1 MTKITAIA
9 IQKGGQG
16 KTVTAYALGAGLAL
30 RGQRVL
36 FIDLD
41 AQGNLSYTLGADAT
55 GLTGRST
62 YEVLQGAASATEAIQ
77 HTPLGDIIAS
87 SPALAAADTTLTAV
101 GKEYRLR
108 EAIEALGDA
117 YDRIILDTPPSLGI
131 LTVNALT
138 AADSLIIPAQADMY
152 SLQGI
157 GQLWQTIQTIRRYC
171 NPRLAIEG
179 VLLTRF
185 NGRAVISRDLSDM
198 LEQTAAQMGTKVF
211 KARIRECT
219 ALKEA
224 VAVKTDIYTYAPR
237 SNAAADYSAFIGEI
251 LKGEG

>member
-1 MTKITAIA
+1 MAKITAIA

-55 GLTGRST
+55 GLTGRSAF
-62 YEVLQGAASATEAIQ
+62 EVLQGATSATEAIQ

-108 EAIEALGDA
+108 EALEALGDA

-179 VLLTRF
+179 VLLTRY

-237 SNAAADYSAFIGEI
+237 SNAAADYSAFIGE
-251 LKGEG
+251 LLEGEG

>member
-1 MTKITAIA
+1 MAKITAVA

-36 FIDLD
+36 YIDLD

-55 GLTGRST
+55 GLAGRSA
-62 YEVLQGAASATEAIQ
+62 YEVLQGAASAADTIQ
-77 HTPLGDIIAS
+77 HTALGDIIAS

-108 EAIEALGDA
+108 EALEAVGAA

-131 LTVNALT
+131 ATVNALT

-171 NPRLAIEG
+171 NPRLSIDG
-179 VLLTRF
+179 ILLTRF

-198 LEQTAAQMGTKVF
+198 LAQTAAQMGTKVF

-219 ALKEA
+219 AIKEA
-224 VAVKTDIYTYAPR
+224 VAVKRDIYTYAPR
-237 SNAAADYSAFIGEI
+237 SNASADYSAFIDE
-251 LKGEG
+251 LLEGEG

>member
-1 MTKITAIA
+1 MAKITAVA

-55 GLTGRST
+55 GLTGRSAF
-62 YEVLQGAASATEAIQ
+62 EVLQGATSPAEAIQ

-108 EAIEALGDA
+108 EALEALGDA

-152 SLQGI
+152 SLQGV

-171 NPRLAIEG
+171 NPHLAIEG

-211 KARIRECT
+211 KTRIRECT

-237 SNAAADYSAFIGEI
+237 SNAAADYSAFIGE
-251 LKGEG
+251 LLEGDG

>member
-1 MTKITAIA
+1 MAKITAVA

-55 GLTGRST
+55 GLTGRSAF
-62 YEVLQGAASATEAIQ
+62 EVLQGATSATEAIQ

-108 EAIEALGDA
+108 EALEALGDA

-237 SNAAADYSAFIGEI
+237 SNAAADYSAFIGE
-251 LKGEG
+251 LLEGEG

>member
-1 MTKITAIA
+1 MAKITAIA

-55 GLTGRST
+55 GLAGRSA
-62 YEVLQGAASATEAIQ
+62 YEVLQGATTAPEAVQ

-108 EAIEALGDA
+108 EALEALGGA

-131 LTVNALT
+131 ATVNALT

-171 NPRLAIEG
+171 NPRLFIDG
-179 VLLTRF
+179 ILLTRF

-198 LEQTAAQMGTKVF
+198 LAQTAAQMETKVF

-219 ALKEA
+219 AIKEA
-224 VAVKTDIYTYAPR
+224 VAVKRDIYTYAQR
-237 SNAAADYSAFIGEI
+237 SNASADYSAFIDE
-251 LKGEG
+251 LLEGEG

>member
-1 MTKITAIA
+1 MAKITAVA

-36 FIDLD
+36 YIDLD

-55 GLTGRST
+55 GLTGHNA
-62 YEVLQGAASATEAIQ
+62 YEVLQGGASAADAIQ
-77 HTPLGDIIAS
+77 HAALGDIIAS
-87 SPALAAADTTLTAV
+87 SPALAAADTTITAV

-108 EAIEALGDA
+108 EALEAIGA
-117 YDRIILDTPPSLGI
+117 TYDRIILDTPPSLGI
-131 LTVNALT
+131 ATVNALT
-138 AADSLIIPAQADMY
+138 AADNLIIPAQADMY

-171 NPRLAIEG
+171 NPRLFIDG
-179 VLLTRF
+179 ILLTRF

-198 LEQTAAQMGTKVF
+198 LAQTATQMGTKVF

-219 ALKEA
+219 AIKEA
-224 VAVKTDIYTYAPR
+224 VAVKRDIYTYAPR
-237 SNAAADYSAFIGEI
+237 SNASADYSAFIDE
-251 LKGEG
+251 LLEGEG

>member
-1 MTKITAIA
+1 MAKITAVA

-55 GLTGRST
+55 GLTGRSAF
-62 YEVLQGAASATEAIQ
+62 EVLQGATSATEAIQ

-108 EAIEALGDA
+108 EALEALGDA

-179 VLLTRF
+179 VLLTRY

-237 SNAAADYSAFIGEI
+237 SNAAADYSAFIGE
-251 LKGEG
+251 LLEGEG

>member
-1 MTKITAIA
+1 MAKITAIA

-55 GLTGRST
+55 GLAGRSA
-62 YEVLQGAASATEAIQ
+62 YEVLQGATTAPEAVQ

-108 EAIEALGDA
+108 EALEALGGA

-131 LTVNALT
+131 ATVNALT
-138 AADSLIIPAQADMY
+138 AADSLIIPA
-152 SLQGI
+152 
-157 GQLWQTIQTIRRYC
+157 
-171 NPRLAIEG
+171 
-179 VLLTRF
+179 
-185 NGRAVISRDLSDM
+185 
-198 LEQTAAQMGTKVF
+198 
-211 KARIRECT
+211 
-219 ALKEA
+219 
-224 VAVKTDIYTYAPR
+224 
-237 SNAAADYSAFIGEI
+237 
-251 LKGEG
+251 